1 MDTGRLASVHL
12 EKRSSVTR
20 WRPRRSRKDALL
32 RGASLMQS
40 GIAALETAGRFLS
53 AKGGTR
59 AKRTERDKSGLP
71 CEGFLA
77 SYDSPI
83 RDSRR
88 FRVLQKLQDLDQ
100 IVTRRTP
107 PIPVNPNSTK
117 IQISF
122 CQQIFDCN
130 SLYSNNFIDDG
141 KLLLGKALLYV
152 SKN

>member
-59 AKRTERDKSGLP
+59 TERDKSGLP

-100 IVTRRTP
+100 IVTSNAT
-107 PIPVNPNSTK
+107 
-117 IQISF
+117 
-122 CQQIFDCN
+122 
-130 SLYSNNFIDDG
+130 YS
-141 KLLLGKALLYV
+141 
-152 SKN
+152 S

>member
-53 AKGGTR
+53 AKGRTR

-100 IVTRRTP
+100 IVTSNAT
-107 PIPVNPNSTK
+107 
-117 IQISF
+117 
-122 CQQIFDCN
+122 
-130 SLYSNNFIDDG
+130 YS
-141 KLLLGKALLYV
+141 
-152 SKN
+152 S